1 MRPTAE
7 SERNKS
13 QKGGERMKRK
23 STTSLSSN
31 PNAATR
37 LGLSSWQL
45 CSQEMHPAVEEVKIE
60 PYDFFIDVG
69 SLVLEGRVPS
79 HSSKGYAEGLHCPP
93 TNLAQP
99 RHQCDPTSVL
109 ECQRFEVALKHMGLL
124 WRNNIPMSVE
134 VLLSPDCAH
143 CSTVDQTSGIDIS
156 SAPDTSHLLLEQW
169 FIHMLPRRV
178 PEATAAPRSLIQ
190 AMRSYLHFSQISAW
204 YSLSGGRSPRNIY
217 YRISVPGE
225 AFSSKF
231 LCSPHVHNFPVASLG
246 RSASIKV
253 SVKSVPRCPNG
264 IPAVACAKHPTVP
277 TTPSAPSSEP
287 SGAPIITAPVRGRSI
302 RDTGGIVKNDESTP
316 AKRKAKKHSKGD
328 LSADLLLGES
338 LLDPPQSLQMYPKR
352 YQSPSRCGSPSVEV
366 PEHLMFRSRAQSP
379 LDPSGEAQ
387 AERNRGR
394 TPRRPVIE
402 RFLKKSGEPLP
413 SELFTSSDTA
423 AATSNRG
430 QRKEEP
436 LTASTFSFWPSQHI
450 RERTTLLAP
459 EQQASFVPVPHS
471 PLLLGDCRDNVSA
484 KKPGESKPVDKF
496 AHAASPEQDCIGL
509 KQSLEVL
516 SLCHMSKPSAKHKLI
531 SSSSSDSPLL
541 HVQQQQ
547 QQQQQPAAKPDL
559 LRTSGPSVKD
569 RCVEGTVHNGEVVHK
584 AIAKGSEANGSKCG
598 PTVDREEASHK
609 RALGHSKTWSEGLC
623 DLKLKD
629 GVVGKGSH
637 IFSNLIH
644 KHKVRQMMCKSRN
657 HPVPT
662 AAERAQFRRSLDSAT
677 SMVFHQ
683 KTGLPLTSSPAPLRK
698 SGASFD
704 FDSSLTSVSAIKRA
718 LFEKEPEEEEA
729 SPEEIISSSAPASTT
744 TSSLIVN
751 FEESV
756 LNGRLEPVSTVQ
768 GFVAEIGASGSFC
781 PRHITLPVTVFFYSL
796 QDIDKVVSPYLG
808 HINLGM
814 KGYHV
819 PKTGTIQVTLFNPHN
834 TVVKMFVVRY
844 DLSDMPPNCQ
854 TFIRQRTLFMP
865 TDGSETDPEASR
877 WLRYLIHLR
886 FASSKSGRIYLH
898 TDVRIIVFRKSDLDA
913 ATIHGDRPYEL
924 RSFTQCPV
932 NPKFSPCE

>member
-7 SERNKS
+7 S
-13 QKGGERMKRK
+13 
-23 STTSLSSN
+23 
-31 PNAATR
+31 
-37 LGLSSWQL
+37 
-45 CSQEMHPAVEEVKIE
+45 EMHPAVEEVKIE

-79 HSSKGYAEGLHCPP
+79 RSSKGYAEGLHCPP
-93 TNLAQP
+93 TNLAQA

-134 VLLSPDCAH
+134 VLLSPDCTH
-143 CSTVDQTSGIDIS
+143 CSTADQTSGIDIS

-204 YSLSGGRSPRNIY
+204 YSLSGGKSPRSIY

-277 TTPSAPSSEP
+277 TMPTAPSSEP
-287 SGAPIITAPVRGRSI
+287 FGPPTITAPVRGRSI
-302 RDTGGIVKNDESTP
+302 RDTDGIVKSDESTLS
-316 AKRKAKKHSKGD
+316 KRKAKKHSKGD

-352 YQSPSRCGSPSVEV
+352 YQSPSRCGSPSMEV

-379 LDPSGEAQ
+379 LEASGEAQ

-413 SELFTSSDTA
+413 SESFALSDTA

-430 QRKEEP
+430 GQRKEEP
-436 LTASTFSFWPSQHI
+436 VTAATLSFWPSQHT
-450 RERTTLLAP
+450 RERAIRQAP
-459 EQQASFVPVPHS
+459 EQQAAFVPVPQS
-471 PLLLGDCRDNVSA
+471 PLLFGGGGYNVGA
-484 KKPGESKPVDKF
+484 KELSESKPIDKF
-496 AHAASPEQDCIGL
+496 AHATSPERDCIGL
-509 KQSLEVL
+509 KQSLEDL

-531 SSSSSDSPLL
+531 SSSSSDSSLL

-547 QQQQQPAAKPDL
+547 QQPAAKLDL
-559 LRTSGPSVKD
+559 LRTSGLSVKD
-569 RCVEGTVHNGEVVHK
+569 QCVEGTVGNGEVVVHR
-584 AIAKGSEANGSKCG
+584 AIAKESEANGSKCG

-609 RALGHSKTWSEGLC
+609 KALGHSKTWSEGLC

-637 IFSNLIH
+637 IFNNLIH

-865 TDGSETDPEASR
+865 TDGSEKDPEASR

>member
-1 MRPTAE
+1 
-7 SERNKS
+7 
-13 QKGGERMKRK
+13 
-23 STTSLSSN
+23 
-31 PNAATR
+31 
-37 LGLSSWQL
+37 
-45 CSQEMHPAVEEVKIE
+45 MHPAVEEVKTD
-60 PYDFFIDVG
+60 PFDFFIDVG
-69 SLVLEGRVPS
+69 SLVLEGRVPTR
-79 HSSKGYAEGLHCPP
+79 SSKGYAEGLHCPP
-93 TNLAQP
+93 VNQAQG
-99 RHQCDPTSVL
+99 RHQCDPASVL
-109 ECQRFEVALKHMGLL
+109 ECQKFEHALKHMALL
-124 WRNNIPMSVE
+124 WKNSIPMAVE
-134 VLLSPDCAH
+134 VLLSPDCAQ
-143 CSTVDQTSGIDIS
+143 CGDAAPTGVDLS

-169 FIHMLPRRV
+169 YIHMVPRRV
-178 PEATAAPRSLIQ
+178 PEATAAPRNLIQ

-204 YSLSGGRSPRNIY
+204 YSLSGGRNPRNIY

-231 LCSPHVHNFPVASLG
+231 LCNPQVHNFPVASLG

-253 SVKSVPRCPNG
+253 SVKSVPRCPSG
-264 IPAVACAKHPTVP
+264 IPTIACAKHALPVP
-277 TTPSAPSSEP
+277 AVPAVPSEP
-287 SGAPIITAPVRGRSI
+287 LGVPITARGRSI
-302 RDTGGIVKNDESTP
+302 RDGSGENEKDASLSKHKP
-316 AKRKAKKHSKGD
+316 KKKHSRGGD
-328 LSADLLLGES
+328 HLSADSLLGES
-338 LLDPPQSLQMYPKR
+338 LLDPPQSLQMYPRR
-352 YQSPSRCGSPSVEV
+352 YQSPSRCGSPSVEA

-379 LDPSGEAQ
+379 LEPPNREAQ
-387 AERNRGR
+387 AVERNRGR

-402 RFLKKSGEPLP
+402 RFLKKSGEAVPGDAFVSDGPCTSSVQGPKREEPVTGAPFLQRQPTREESPVTSMKAVERPSGPLQAGTQSQRPPCDESHVRATQKP
-413 SELFTSSDTA
+413 SE
-423 AATSNRG
+423 N
-430 QRKEEP
+430 K
-436 LTASTFSFWPSQHI
+436 
-450 RERTTLLAP
+450 LL
-459 EQQASFVPVPHS
+459 
-471 PLLLGDCRDNVSA
+471 
-484 KKPGESKPVDKF
+484 DKF
-496 AHAASPEQDCIGL
+496 SRAASPDQCCAGL
-509 KQSLEVL
+509 MQSFEDL
-516 SLCHMSKPSAKHKLI
+516 SLCHMSTPSAKHKLI
-531 SSSSSDSPLL
+531 SDSSSS
-541 HVQQQQ
+541 VQGVA
-547 QQQQQPAAKPDL
+547 PPAKPDSE
-559 LRTSGPSVKD
+559 RTSEPNVKGPCAE
-569 RCVEGTVHNGEVVHK
+569 RT
-584 AIAKGSEANGSKCG
+584 AAAASETKRRNVA
-598 PTVDREEASHK
+598 REIEASGGRCAHAGDKEDGSHSK

-644 KHKVRQMMCKSRN
+644 KHKVRQMMCKARN

-819 PKTGTIQVTLFNPHN
+819 PKTGTIQVTLFNPHH

-844 DLSDMPPNCQ
+844 DLSDMPPSCQ

-865 TDGSETDPEASR
+865 TDGSEKDPEASR

-886 FASSKSGRIYLH
+886 FASSRSGRIYLH

-913 ATIHGDRPYEL
+913 ATIHGDHPYEL

>member
-7 SERNKS
+7 TDMR
-13 QKGGERMKRK
+13 
-23 STTSLSSN
+23 
-31 PNAATR
+31 
-37 LGLSSWQL
+37 
-45 CSQEMHPAVEEVKIE
+45 PAVEEVVID

-69 SLVLEGRVPS
+69 SLVLEGRIRCPS
-79 HSSKGYAEGLHCPP
+79 SSKGVTEGPHCPP
-93 TNLAQP
+93 
-99 RHQCDPTSVL
+99 PTSRQARHICHIDPLV
-109 ECQRFEVALKHMGLL
+109 ECQRYEVALKHMLML
-124 WRNNIPMSVE
+124 WRNSIPMAVE
-134 VLLSPDCAH
+134 VLLSPDCAQ
-143 CSTVDQTSGIDIS
+143 CSSMDHTSGIDTS

-169 FIHMLPRRV
+169 FIQMLPRRV
-178 PEATAAPRSLIQ
+178 SEATAPAQSLLQ
-190 AMRSYLHFSQISAW
+190 AMRSYLYFSQITAW
-204 YSLSGGRSPRNIY
+204 YSLSRGRSPRSIY

-231 LCSPHVHNFPVASLG
+231 LCSPHVHNFPVANLG
-246 RSASIKV
+246 RNTYLKV
-253 SVKSVPRCPNG
+253 SVKSAPRCPDG
-264 IPAVACAKHPTVP
+264 IPAIACAKHPAVP
-277 TTPSAPSSEP
+277 PTPTAPSEP
-287 SGAPIITAPVRGRSI
+287 LGPTITATLQSRSNRDANDDGFI
-302 RDTGGIVKNDESTP
+302 RNEESVG
-316 AKRKAKKHSKGD
+316 KRKPKKHSKGD
-328 LSADLLLGES
+328 LSADVLLGES

-352 YQSPSRCGSPSVEV
+352 YQSPSRCGSPSVEA
-366 PEHLMFRSRAQSP
+366 PEHLLFGSRAQSP
-379 LDPSGEAQ
+379 LELSGEAQ
-387 AERNRGR
+387 TEHKRGR
-394 TPRRPVIE
+394 TSRRPVIE

-413 SELFTSSDTA
+413 GDVFAPDAPTA
-423 AATSNRG
+423 SSNRV
-430 QRKEEP
+430 QPRKEEIAP
-436 LTASTFSFWPSQHI
+436 TPFWPNQQHS
-450 RERTTLLAP
+450 RVRSLMVPLQAP
-459 EQQASFVPVPHS
+459 EQQASFVPVTPQS
-471 PLLLGDCRDNVSA
+471 PLLLGNERVVASVEEL
-484 KKPGESKPVDKF
+484 GENKQPDKF
-496 AHAASPEQDCIGL
+496 TRAVSPDQCGL
-509 KQSLEVL
+509 KQSFEDM
-516 SLCHMSKPSAKHKLI
+516 SLCHINKPSAKHKLI
-531 SSSSSDSPLL
+531 SSSSSSVL
-541 HVQQQQ
+541 QE
-547 QQQQQPAAKPDL
+547 QPSAAKPHFQ
-559 LRTSGPSVKD
+559 RTSEPNVKNQ
-569 RCVEGTVHNGEVVHK
+569 CVASTVTDDKVEHRTVVKEVK
-584 AIAKGSEANGSKCG
+584 ANGSRCDGGVAAHK
-598 PTVDREEASHK
+598 EEANHNK
-609 RALGHSKTWSEGLC
+609 RGLGHSKTWSEGLC
-623 DLKLKD
+623 DLKLKE

-637 IFSNLIH
+637 IFNNLIH
-644 KHKVRQMMCKSRN
+644 KHKVRQMMCKARN

-698 SGASFD
+698 SGVSFD

-729 SPEEIISSSAPASTT
+729 LPGEIISSSAPASTT

-796 QDIDKVVSPYLG
+796 HDIDKVVSPYLG

-819 PKTGTIQVTLFNPHN
+819 PKTGTIQVTLFNPHH

-865 TDGSETDPEASR
+865 TDASEKDPEASR

>member
-7 SERNKS
+7 S
-13 QKGGERMKRK
+13 
-23 STTSLSSN
+23 
-31 PNAATR
+31 
-37 LGLSSWQL
+37 
-45 CSQEMHPAVEEVKIE
+45 EMHPAVEEVKIE
-60 PYDFFIDVG
+60 PYEFFIDVG

-79 HSSKGYAEGLHCPP
+79 RSGKGYTEGLHCPP
-93 TNLAQP
+93 TTSGQA
-99 RHQCDPTSVL
+99 RHQCDPTSVV
-109 ECQRFEVALKHMGLL
+109 ECQRYEVALKHMLML
-124 WRNNIPMSVE
+124 WRNSIPMSVE
-134 VLLSPDCAH
+134 VLLSPDCTH
-143 CSTVDQTSGIDIS
+143 CSSMDHTGGIDIS

-169 FIHMLPRRV
+169 YIQMLPRRIQ
-178 PEATAAPRSLIQ
+178 EATAAPRSLIQ

-204 YSLSGGRSPRNIY
+204 YSLSGGRNPRRIY

-231 LCSPHVHNFPVASLG
+231 LCSPHVHNFPVSNLG
-246 RSASIKV
+246 RNASIKV

-264 IPAVACAKHPTVP
+264 IPAIACTKHPAVPPTP
-277 TTPSAPSSEP
+277 TTPSEPLAP
-287 SGAPIITAPVRGRSI
+287 AVTATLRSRSN
-302 RDTGGIVKNDESTP
+302 RDAADDGFRRNEESV
-316 AKRKAKKHSKGD
+316 AKRKPKKHSKGD

-352 YQSPSRCGSPSVEV
+352 YQSPSRSGSPSVEA
-366 PEHLMFRSRAQSP
+366 PEHLLFRSRAQSP
-379 LDPSGEAQ
+379 LEPSGEAQ
-387 AERNRGR
+387 LDCNRGR
-394 TPRRPVIE
+394 APRRPVIE

-413 SELFTSSDTA
+413 GEVFALDAPTA
-423 AATSNRG
+423 SPNRA
-430 QRKEEP
+430 QSRKEEATTP
-436 LTASTFSFWPSQHI
+436 APFWPNQQHTRVRSLVTPSQ
-450 RERTTLLAP
+450 AP
-459 EQQASFVPVPHS
+459 ERQAPFVPVAPQS
-471 PLLLGDCRDNVSA
+471 SLLHGAERVVANANELSE
-484 KKPGESKPVDKF
+484 KKLPDKF
-496 AHAASPEQDCIGL
+496 ARAASPDQCGL
-509 KQSLEVL
+509 KQSFEDM
-516 SLCHMSKPSAKHKLI
+516 SLCHITKPSAKHKLI
-531 SSSSSDSPLL
+531 SSCSISVL
-541 HVQQQQ
+541 HE
-547 QQQQQPAAKPDL
+547 QQPAAKPHL
-559 LRTSGPSVKD
+559 QRTSEPNVKSQCGGSTVTD
-569 RCVEGTVHNGEVVHK
+569 NEVEHRTVAKEVEASGSRCGGVAAHK
-584 AIAKGSEANGSKCG
+584 EEAN
-598 PTVDREEASHK
+598 HNK

-644 KHKVRQMMCKSRN
+644 KHKVRQMMCKARN

-704 FDSSLTSVSAIKRA
+704 FDDSLTSVSAIKRA
-718 LFEKEPEEEEA
+718 LFEKEPVEEEA
-729 SPEEIISSSAPASTT
+729 SPGEIISSSAPASTT

-796 QDIDKVVSPYLG
+796 HDIDKVVSPYLG

>member
-1 MRPTAE
+1 
-7 SERNKS
+7 
-13 QKGGERMKRK
+13 
-23 STTSLSSN
+23 
-31 PNAATR
+31 
-37 LGLSSWQL
+37 
-45 CSQEMHPAVEEVKIE
+45 MHPAVEEVKIE

-79 HSSKGYAEGLHCPP
+79 RSSKGYAEGLHCPP
-93 TNLAQP
+93 TNLAQA

-134 VLLSPDCAH
+134 VLLSPDCVH
-143 CSTVDQTSGIDIS
+143 CSTADQTSGIDIS

-204 YSLSGGRSPRNIY
+204 YSLSGGRSPRSIY

-277 TTPSAPSSEP
+277 ATPMAPCNEP
-287 SGAPIITAPVRGRSI
+287 SDLPIITAAVRGQNI
-302 RDTGGIVKNDESTP
+302 RDTDGIVKNDESPTP
-316 AKRKAKKHSKGD
+316 SKRKAKKHSKGD

-366 PEHLMFRSRAQSP
+366 PEHLMFRGRAQSP
-379 LDPSGEAQ
+379 LEPSSEAQ
-387 AERNRGR
+387 AECNRGR

-413 SELFTSSDTA
+413 SESFTLLDTA

-430 QRKEEP
+430 QRIEEP
-436 LTASTFSFWPSQHI
+436 VTAAATLSFWPSLHT
-450 RERTTLLAP
+450 RDRTTLQAL
-459 EQQASFVPVPHS
+459 EQQAAFVPVPQS
-471 PLLLGDCRDNVSA
+471 PLLLGDGRDNVGVKELSV
-484 KKPGESKPVDKF
+484 KELCESKPVDKF
-496 AHAASPEQDCIGL
+496 ARAASPEQDCIGL
-509 KQSLEVL
+509 KQSLEDL

-531 SSSSSDSPLL
+531 SSSSSDSSLL

-547 QQQQQPAAKPDL
+547 QQPGAEPDL

-569 RCVEGTVHNGEVVHK
+569 QIVEGTVGNGGVVVHT
-584 AIAKGSEANGSKCG
+584 AIAKESEANGSKCG
-598 PTVDREEASHK
+598 PSVDREDASHK

-729 SPEEIISSSAPASTT
+729 SPEEIISSSAPASIT

-865 TDGSETDPEASR
+865 TDGSETDSEASR

>member
-1 MRPTAE
+1 
-7 SERNKS
+7 
-13 QKGGERMKRK
+13 
-23 STTSLSSN
+23 
-31 PNAATR
+31 
-37 LGLSSWQL
+37 
-45 CSQEMHPAVEEVKIE
+45 MHGPAVVEEVKTD
-60 PYDFFIDVG
+60 PFDFFIDVG
-69 SLVLEGRVPS
+69 SLVLEGRVPTR
-79 HSSKGYAEGLHCPP
+79 SSKGYAEGLHCPP
-93 TNLAQP
+93 ASQAQA
-99 RHQCDPTSVL
+99 RHQCDPAAVL
-109 ECQRFEVALKHMGLL
+109 ECQKFEHALKHMALL
-124 WRNNIPMSVE
+124 WKNSIPMAVE
-134 VLLSPDCAH
+134 VLLSPDCAQ
-143 CSTVDQTSGIDIS
+143 CGDAAPTGVDLS

-169 FIHMLPRRV
+169 FIHMVPRRV
-178 PEATAAPRSLIQ
+178 PEATAAPRNLIQ

-204 YSLSGGRSPRNIY
+204 YSLSGGRNPRNIY

-231 LCSPHVHNFPVASLG
+231 LCNPQVHNFPVASLG

-253 SVKSVPRCPNG
+253 SVKSVPRCPSG
-264 IPAVACAKHPTVP
+264 IPTIACAKHALPVP
-277 TTPSAPSSEP
+277 AMPVVPSEP
-287 SGAPIITAPVRGRSI
+287 LGAPITARSRSI
-302 RDTGGIVKNDESTP
+302 RDGSGENESDTP
-316 AKRKAKKHSKGD
+316 LSKHKPKKKHSRSGD
-328 LSADLLLGES
+328 HLSADLLLGES

-352 YQSPSRCGSPSVEV
+352 YQSPSRCGSPSVEA

-379 LDPSGEAQ
+379 LEPPNREAAV

-402 RFLKKSGEPLP
+402 RFLKKSGEAVPGDAFVSDGP
-413 SELFTSSDTA
+413 CTSSVQGP
-423 AATSNRG
+423 R
-430 QRKEEP
+430 REEP
-436 LTASTFSFWPSQHI
+436 TAGTPFWPRQPT
-450 RERTTLLAP
+450 REKSPLTSAKAAERP
-459 EQQASFVPVPHS
+459 PVPVPAIAAQS
-471 PLLLGDCRDNVSA
+471 PHPLCDESNIRA
-484 KKPGESKPVDKF
+484 TQKKPSENKLLDKF
-496 AHAASPEQDCIGL
+496 ARTASPDQCCAGL
-509 KQSLEVL
+509 MQSFEDL

-531 SSSSSDSPLL
+531 SDSSSS
-541 HVQQQQ
+541 VQGA
-547 QQQQQPAAKPDL
+547 PAAKRDSQRMWEP
-559 LRTSGPSVKD
+559 
-569 RCVEGTVHNGEVVHK
+569 NGEGPC
-584 AIAKGSEANGSKCG
+584 AEETAAAAASETKRRNVA
-598 PTVDREEASHK
+598 REIEASGSRSAGDKEDGSHSK

-629 GVVGKGSH
+629 GVVGKGSQ

-644 KHKVRQMMCKSRN
+644 KHKVRQMMCKARN

-729 SPEEIISSSAPASTT
+729 SAEEIISASAPASTT

-819 PKTGTIQVTLFNPHN
+819 PKTGTIQVTLFNPHH

-886 FASSKSGRIYLH
+886 FASSRSGRIYLH

-913 ATIHGDRPYEL
+913 ATIHGDHPYEL

>member
-1 MRPTAE
+1 
-7 SERNKS
+7 
-13 QKGGERMKRK
+13 
-23 STTSLSSN
+23 
-31 PNAATR
+31 
-37 LGLSSWQL
+37 
-45 CSQEMHPAVEEVKIE
+45 MHPAVEEVKIE
-60 PYDFFIDVG
+60 PYEFFIDVG

-79 HSSKGYAEGLHCPP
+79 RSDKGYTEGPHCPP
-93 TNLAQP
+93 ATSGQA
-99 RHQCDPTSVL
+99 RHQCNPTSLV
-109 ECQRFEVALKHMGLL
+109 ECQRYEVALKHMLML
-124 WRNNIPMSVE
+124 WRNSIPMAVE
-134 VLLSPDCAH
+134 VLLSPDCTH
-143 CSTVDQTSGIDIS
+143 CSNMDHTGGIDIS

-169 FIHMLPRRV
+169 YIQMLPRRI

-204 YSLSGGRSPRNIY
+204 YSLSGGRNPRSIY

-231 LCSPHVHNFPVASLG
+231 LCSPHVHNFPVAHLG
-246 RSASIKV
+246 RNASIKV

-264 IPAVACAKHPTVP
+264 IPAIACAKHPSVPPMP
-277 TTPSAPSSEP
+277 TTPSEP
-287 SGAPIITAPVRGRSI
+287 LGPAVTATLRSRSN
-302 RDTGGIVKNDESTP
+302 RDTGDDGFRRNEESFV
-316 AKRKAKKHSKGD
+316 KRKPKKHSKGD
-328 LSADLLLGES
+328 LSADVLLGES

-352 YQSPSRCGSPSVEV
+352 YQSPSRCGSPSVEA
-366 PEHLMFRSRAQSP
+366 PEHLLFGSRAQSP
-379 LDPSGEAQ
+379 LESNGETQ
-387 AERNRGR
+387 IEHNRGR
-394 TPRRPVIE
+394 APRRPVIE
-402 RFLKKSGEPLP
+402 RFLKKNGEPLP
-413 SELFTSSDTA
+413 GDMLPPDAPA
-423 AATSNRG
+423 ASSNRV
-430 QRKEEP
+430 QPRKEETP
-436 LTASTFSFWPSQHI
+436 APFWPNQQLTRVRSLVTSSQ
-450 RERTTLLAP
+450 TL
-459 EQQASFVPVPHS
+459 EQQAPFVPVTQQS
-471 PLLLGDCRDNVSA
+471 PLLGSERVVASAEGLGEN
-484 KKPGESKPVDKF
+484 KLPDKF
-496 AHAASPEQDCIGL
+496 ARAASPDQCGL
-509 KQSLEVL
+509 KQSFEDM
-516 SLCHMSKPSAKHKLI
+516 SLCHISKPSAKHKLI
-531 SSSSSDSPLL
+531 SSSSSSVL
-541 HVQQQQ
+541 HEQL
-547 QQQQQPAAKPDL
+547 PAAKL
-559 LRTSGPSVKD
+559 HLQRTSKPSVKSLCVANTVTD
-569 RCVEGTVHNGEVVHK
+569 NEVEHRTVTEEVKASGSRCDGGVAAHKEEVNHN
-584 AIAKGSEANGSKCG
+584 
-598 PTVDREEASHK
+598 K
-609 RALGHSKTWSEGLC
+609 RGLGHSKTWSEGLC

-637 IFSNLIH
+637 IFNNLIH
-644 KHKVRQMMCKSRN
+644 KHKVRQMMCKARN

-677 SMVFHQ
+677 CMVFHQ

-718 LFEKEPEEEEA
+718 LFEKKPEEEEA

-796 QDIDKVVSPYLG
+796 HDIDKVVSPYLG

-865 TDGSETDPEASR
+865 TDASEKDPEASR

>member
-1 MRPTAE
+1 MR
-7 SERNKS
+7 
-13 QKGGERMKRK
+13 
-23 STTSLSSN
+23 
-31 PNAATR
+31 
-37 LGLSSWQL
+37 
-45 CSQEMHPAVEEVKIE
+45 PAVEEVVID

-69 SLVLEGRVPS
+69 SLVLEGRVPCCTS
-79 HSSKGYAEGLHCPP
+79 RKGVIEGPHCPP
-93 TNLAQP
+93 ITSGQA
-99 RHQCDPTSVL
+99 RHSCHSNPLV
-109 ECQRFEVALKHMGLL
+109 ECQRYEVALKHMLML
-124 WRNNIPMSVE
+124 WRNSIPMAVE
-134 VLLSPDCAH
+134 VLLSPDCAQ
-143 CSTVDQTSGIDIS
+143 CSSMDHTSGIDTS

-169 FIHMLPRRV
+169 YIQMLPRRV
-178 PEATAAPRSLIQ
+178 SEATAPARSLLQ
-190 AMRSYLHFSQISAW
+190 AMRSYLYFSQISAW
-204 YSLSGGRSPRNIY
+204 YSLSGGRSPRSIY

-231 LCSPHVHNFPVASLG
+231 LCSPQVHNFPVANLG
-246 RSASIKV
+246 RNTYLKV
-253 SVKSVPRCPNG
+253 SVKSAPRCPNG
-264 IPAVACAKHPTVP
+264 IPAIACAKHPSVP
-277 TTPSAPSSEP
+277 PMSTTPTEP
-287 SGAPIITAPVRGRSI
+287 LGPTITATVQSRSNRDVNNDGLI
-302 RDTGGIVKNDESTP
+302 RNDESV
-316 AKRKAKKHSKGD
+316 AKRKPKKHSKGD
-328 LSADLLLGES
+328 LSADVLLGES

-352 YQSPSRCGSPSVEV
+352 YQSPSRCGSPSVEA
-366 PEHLMFRSRAQSP
+366 PEHLLFGSRAQSP
-379 LDPSGEAQ
+379 LEPSGEA
-387 AERNRGR
+387 ETEHKRGR
-394 TPRRPVIE
+394 APRRPVIE

-413 SELFTSSDTA
+413 GDVFAPDAPTA
-423 AATSNRG
+423 SSNRV
-430 QRKEEP
+430 QPRKEEIAP
-436 LTASTFSFWPSQHI
+436 TPFWPNQQHS
-450 RERTTLLAP
+450 RVRSLMVPLQAP
-459 EQQASFVPVPHS
+459 EQQAPFVPVTPQS
-471 PLLLGDCRDNVSA
+471 PLLLSNERVIASVEEL
-484 KKPGESKPVDKF
+484 GENKLPDKF
-496 AHAASPEQDCIGL
+496 ARAVSPDQCGL
-509 KQSLEVL
+509 KQSFEDM
-516 SLCHMSKPSAKHKLI
+516 SLCHIGKPSAKHKLI
-531 SSSSSDSPLL
+531 SSSSSSVL
-541 HVQQQQ
+541 HEQP
-547 QQQQQPAAKPDL
+547 PAAKAHFQ
-559 LRTSGPSVKD
+559 RTSEPNVQSQCVASTVTDDKVEHRTVAKVVKASGS
-569 RCVEGTVHNGEVVHK
+569 RCDGGVAAHK
-584 AIAKGSEANGSKCG
+584 EEANH
-598 PTVDREEASHK
+598 TK
-609 RALGHSKTWSEGLC
+609 RGLGHSKTWSEGLC

-637 IFSNLIH
+637 IFNNLIH
-644 KHKVRQMMCKSRN
+644 KHKVRQMMCKARN

-718 LFEKEPEEEEA
+718 LFEKEPEEEET
-729 SPEEIISSSAPASTT
+729 SPGEIISSSAPASTT

-781 PRHITLPVTVFFYSL
+781 PRHTTLPVTVFFYSL
-796 QDIDKVVSPYLG
+796 HDIDKVVSPYLG

-819 PKTGTIQVTLFNPHN
+819 PKTGTIQVTLFNPHH

-865 TDGSETDPEASR
+865 TDASEKDPEASR

-898 TDVRIIVFRKSDLDA
+898 TDMRIIVFRKSDLDA

>member
-7 SERNKS
+7 PPDVRPVPK
-13 QKGGERMKRK
+13 
-23 STTSLSSN
+23 
-31 PNAATR
+31 
-37 LGLSSWQL
+37 
-45 CSQEMHPAVEEVKIE
+45 EVVID
-60 PYDFFIDVG
+60 PYDFFTDVG
-69 SLVLEGRVPS
+69 SLVLEGRIRCPS
-79 HSSKGYAEGLHCPP
+79 SRKGVTEGPHCPQP
-93 TNLAQP
+93 VISRQP
-99 RHQCDPTSVL
+99 RHDCNKEPLV
-109 ECQRFEVALKHMGLL
+109 ECQRYEVALKHMLML
-124 WRNNIPMSVE
+124 WRNSIPMAVE
-134 VLLSPDCAH
+134 VLLSPDCAQ
-143 CSTVDQTSGIDIS
+143 CSSMDHTSGIDT
-156 SAPDTSHLLLEQW
+156 SAAPNTSHLLLEQW
-169 FIHMLPRRV
+169 FIQMLPIRAS
-178 PEATAAPRSLIQ
+178 ETTASAQSLLH
-190 AMRSYLHFSQISAW
+190 AMRSYLSFSQIASW
-204 YSLSGGRSPRNIY
+204 YNLSHGRSPRGIY

-231 LCSPHVHNFPVASLG
+231 RCSPEVQNFPMAGLG
-246 RSASIKV
+246 RNTCLKV
-253 SVKSVPRCPNG
+253 SVKFAPRCPDG
-264 IPAVACAKHPTVP
+264 IPAIACAKHSSVPLTPAAPNEPLGPT
-277 TTPSAPSSEP
+277 
-287 SGAPIITAPVRGRSI
+287 ITATLQGQSNRNANDDGFI
-302 RDTGGIVKNDESTP
+302 RNEESV
-316 AKRKAKKHSKGD
+316 AKRKPKKHSKGD
-328 LSADLLLGES
+328 LSADVLLGES

-366 PEHLMFRSRAQSP
+366 PEHLLFGSQAQSP
-379 LDPSGEAQ
+379 LELSGEAQ
-387 AERNRGR
+387 TEHKRGR
-394 TPRRPVIE
+394 APRRPVIE
-402 RFLKKSGEPLP
+402 RFLKKSGESLP
-413 SELFTSSDTA
+413 GDVFALDAPTASS
-423 AATSNRG
+423 N
-430 QRKEEP
+430 QVQPRKEEIAP
-436 LTASTFSFWPSQHI
+436 TPFWPNQQYI
-450 RERTTLLAP
+450 RARSLAMPLQAP
-459 EQQASFVPVPHS
+459 EPQASFVPVTPQS
-471 PLLLGDCRDNVSA
+471 PLLLGNEQVITSV
-484 KKPGESKPVDKF
+484 KELGENKQTDKF
-496 AHAASPEQDCIGL
+496 ARAVSPDQCGL
-509 KQSLEVL
+509 KNSFEDM
-516 SLCHMSKPSAKHKLI
+516 SLCHINKPSAKHKLI
-531 SSSSSDSPLL
+531 SSSSCSVLQEQPL
-541 HVQQQQ
+541 
-547 QQQQQPAAKPDL
+547 AAKPHFERTSKPNVKDQCVASVVTDDKVE
-559 LRTSGPSVKD
+559 LRTFVK
-569 RCVEGTVHNGEVVHK
+569 EQK
-584 AIAKGSEANGSKCG
+584 ASGSKCDG
-598 PTVDREEASHK
+598 GVAAHKEEANHNK
-609 RALGHSKTWSEGLC
+609 RGLGHSKTWSEGLC

-637 IFSNLIH
+637 IFNNLIH
-644 KHKVRQMMCKSRN
+644 KHKVRQMLCKARN

-729 SPEEIISSSAPASTT
+729 LAGEIISSSAPASTT

-796 QDIDKVVSPYLG
+796 HDIDKVVSPYLG

-819 PKTGTIQVTLFNPHN
+819 PKTGTIQVTLFNPHK

-865 TDGSETDPEASR
+865 TDASEKDPEASR

-898 TDVRIIVFRKSDLDA
+898 TDVRVIVFRKSDLDA